1 MTLIKRCLPPYLSR
15 QSQHLRVLVILL
27 RTMLLAGC
35 GSTMHSQSSIG
46 NRPENPVAL
55 STDDSS
61 SNQAAIRVYDPEAN
75 TPVSGTLVRE
85 AWAAK
90 PLRVRAMS
98 SFRRPR
104 PWPIARPVVTRGTF
118 TVRWSTTVIP
128 GGILIQF
135 YHHLTPSGAPSGKAF
150 FWCAPVQSA
159 PLQHGCRLGSVG
171 TSHKAADKTRYRPY
185 VDHAYWVFHVVSG
198 EKQQKIAK

>member
-1 MTLIKRCLPPYLSR
+1 
-15 QSQHLRVLVILL
+15 
-27 RTMLLAGC
+27 
-35 GSTMHSQSSIG
+35 MHSHPLAITQKTSLHFQRMIPPPT
-46 NRPENPVAL
+46 RPPSAFM
-55 STDDSS
+55 T
-61 SNQAAIRVYDPEAN
+61 QKPN

-90 PLRVRAMS
+90 PPRVRAMS
-98 SFRRPR
+98 SFRWPR
-104 PWPIARPVVTRGTF
+104 PWPIAGPVVTRGTF

-150 FWCAPVQSA
+150 FWCAPVESA

-171 TSHKAADKTRYRPY
+171 TSHKATVTIPWPRSTGDFFVLVWANWMGLASYKAADKTRYRPY
-185 VDHAYWVFHVVSG
+185 VDHASWVFHVVSG